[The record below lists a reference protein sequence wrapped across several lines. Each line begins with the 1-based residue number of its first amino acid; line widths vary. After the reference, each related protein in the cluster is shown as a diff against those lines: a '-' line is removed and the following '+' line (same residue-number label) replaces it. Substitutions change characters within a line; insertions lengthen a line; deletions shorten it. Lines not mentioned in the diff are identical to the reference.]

1 MSHEDLAIYACIR
14 IFPWVIVH
22 IPGIL
27 NFCPLL
33 VASLSGAAYG
43 KGKGDSAQGRTCS
56 VLFMLLFRTF
66 QGMHENLS
74 YSHFTSCSFITL
86 RFPSQSIFQLQSY
99 TLIYIPNQNSALSS
113 CGISWLRMEQEDKE
127 WLHRINRFTLV
138 LRPHCNWLSF
148 IQSRFRHYL
157 ELEGSNKCRRF
168 KPKQVIKREAKV
180 TH

>member
-1 MSHEDLAIYACIR
+1 MSHEAQASYACIH

-33 VASLSGAAYG
+33 VASLSGAAHR

-66 QGMHENLS
+66 QGTHENLS
-74 YSHFTSCSFITL
+74 YSHFTSCSFIS
-86 RFPSQSIFQLQSY
+86 FPSQSIFQIQSY
-99 TLIYIPNQNSALSS
+99 TLIYIPNQNSVSSS
-113 CGISWLRMEQEDKE
+113 CGISWLRIEQEDKE

-138 LRPHCNWLSF
+138 LRPHCDWLSF
-148 IQSRFRHYL
+148 TQSRFRNYL
-157 ELEGSNKCRRF
+157 ELEGSNKCRRC